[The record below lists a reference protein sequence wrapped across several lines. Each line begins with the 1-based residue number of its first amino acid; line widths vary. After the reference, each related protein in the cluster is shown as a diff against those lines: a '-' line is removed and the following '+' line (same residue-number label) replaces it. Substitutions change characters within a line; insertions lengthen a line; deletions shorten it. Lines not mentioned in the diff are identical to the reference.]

1 MSCCF
6 RSRAGWQTCC
16 CSRVGNNLC
25 HLAAVML
32 CRHFRDVCWWLEH
45 VCGIN
50 MLDYEEKVV
59 VSFILLAVLILLVL
73 GAYKQSTRLV
83 FLLKQMLF
91 PSSH

>member
-1 MSCCF
+1 
-6 RSRAGWQTCC
+6 
-16 CSRVGNNLC
+16 
-25 HLAAVML
+25 
-32 CRHFRDVCWWLEH
+32 
-45 VCGIN
+45 

-59 VSFILLAVLILLVL
+59 VSLILLAVLILLVL